1 MGEYDVN
8 VANSFGIEV
17 DGIQIK
23 HIFEVSGLKLEQD
36 VVEVKA
42 NTADGKQI
50 LVKMPGLPKAGEV
63 TLVRGLTDDT
73 SFDQWIKDSR
83 FGQVDKIRKGGSIIL
98 YGHEPGQVVKRYKLT
113 NAWPKSLEVNALK
126 AGDNS
131 ITTEK
136 LVVVFEN
143 MEVE

>member
-1 MGEYDVN
+1 MGEYDVSI
-8 VANSFGIEV
+8 AHSFGIEV

-23 HIFEVSGLKLEQD
+23 HISEVSGLKLEQD
-36 VVEVKA
+36 VVEAKM
-42 NTADGKQI
+42 NTPDGKPI

-63 TLVRGLTDDT
+63 TLVRNLTGDT
-73 SFDQWIKDSR
+73 SFDTWIKDSR

-98 YGHEPGQVVKRYKLT
+98 YDLNSAVVKRYKLT

-126 AGDNS
+126 AGDN
-131 ITTEK
+131 TVVTEK
-136 LVVVFEN
+136 LVVVFED